1 MNTTTTPDALAKM
14 AVQGLRLNPP
24 PTEDEIDG
32 ILQRLAAAFECQ
44 PDDVAKALK
53 LLHARFSNR
62 MVLRQII
69 EDEH

>member
-1 MNTTTTPDALAKM
+1 MNIKTTPDALARM
-14 AVQGLRLNPP
+14 AVQGLRLDPP

-32 ILQRLAAAFECQ
+32 ILTRLAAAFECG

-62 MVLRQII
+62 MELRQTTKV
-69 EDEH
+69 EY